1 MTRSPQRWQPRH
13 ESAQGR
19 ALAQRVVT
27 HQGPR
32 MRAHRLSSVAHRRL
46 SVLVCL
52 GPWLLGF
59 SLFTLVPAVGTIW
72 TSLHQAS
79 SLALG
84 DWVGLDNYRRLA
96 GDREIR
102 SVFSNTAFLVAVGV
116 PTAVMASVLL
126 ALAVTRTRRGLS
138 LYRAALFLPVLIPP
152 VAAGLI
158 WSWMLDPRRGPVNRS
173 LGLVGIDGPTWL
185 AEPAWTK
192 PALVLL
198 GLWSAGEGMILVL
211 AALGAVPVRLL
222 DAAEVDGARPWARF
236 RLVTLPHLVPTLAFM
251 VLLGV
256 LGAVQ
261 TFATAFVLAGG
272 GRGSS
277 NLGGPLDSL
286 LFFPV
291 KIYVDGFVSN
301 QFGYASATAV
311 LLLAIGLLWSAVI
324 LAVGRRL
331 GVEGWG
337 R

>member
-1 MTRSPQRWQPRH
+1 
-13 ESAQGR
+13 
-19 ALAQRVVT
+19 
-27 HQGPR
+27 
-32 MRAHRLSSVAHRRL
+32 L
-46 SVLVCL
+46 SVGVCL

-59 SLFTLVPAVGTIW
+59 SLFTLVPVIGTIW
-72 TSLHQAS
+72 TSFHQAS
-79 SLALG
+79 SLARG

-102 SVFSNTAFLVAVGV
+102 SVFSNTAFLVAVAV

-126 ALAVTRTRRGLS
+126 ALAVARPRRGLAF
-138 LYRAALFLPVLIPP
+138 YRAALFLPVLIPP

-158 WSWMLDPRRGPVNRS
+158 WSWMLDPRRGPVNGG
-173 LGLVGIDGPTWL
+173 LGLLGIEGPTWL

-198 GLWSAGEGMILVL
+198 GLWSAGDGMILVL
-211 AALGAVPVRLL
+211 AALGAVPVVLL
-222 DAAEVDGARPWARF
+222 NAAEVDGARPWSRF

-251 VLLGV
+251 ALLGI

-291 KIYVDGFVSN
+291 KIYVDGFISN

-311 LLLAIGLLWSAVI
+311 LLFAIGLIWSAVI

>member
-1 MTRSPQRWQPRH
+1 
-13 ESAQGR
+13 
-19 ALAQRVVT
+19 VVT
-27 HQGPR
+27 GH
-32 MRAHRLSSVAHRRL
+32 RASLRPGRLSSHARRRIA
-46 SVLVCL
+46 VVVCL

-59 SLFTLVPAVGTIW
+59 VLFSLVPAVGTLW

-79 SLALG
+79 PLALG
-84 DWVGLDNYRRLA
+84 EWVGLDNYRRLA
-96 GDREIR
+96 EDDETQR
-102 SVFSNTAFLVAVGV
+102 VLVNTAFLSLVAVPAALV
-116 PTAVMASVLL
+116 ASMLL
-126 ALAVTRTRRGLS
+126 AFAVSRPRRGLS
-138 LYRAALFLPVLIPP
+138 VYRAALFLPVLIPP

-158 WSWMLDPRRGPVNRS
+158 WSWMLDPRRGPVNQG
-173 LGLVGIDGPTWL
+173 LGLIGIDGPTWL
-185 AEPAWTK
+185 AEPMWTK

-198 GLWSAGEGMILVL
+198 GLWSAGDGMILVL
-211 AALGAVPVRLL
+211 AALGAVPAVLL
-222 DAAEVDGARPWARF
+222 YAAQVDGARPWARF

-256 LGAVQ
+256 LGALQ

-291 KIYVDGFVSN
+291 KIYADGFVSN
-301 QFGYASATAV
+301 QFGYASATAAF
-311 LLLAIGLLWSAVI
+311 LLAIGLVLAAII
-324 LAVGRRL
+324 LAAARRL

>member
-1 MTRSPQRWQPRH
+1 MTQPT
-13 ESAQGR
+13 A
-19 ALAQRVVT
+19 VVR
-27 HQGPR
+27 P
-32 MRAHRLSSVAHRRL
+32 ARLSSRARRRL
-46 SVLVCL
+46 AVLVCL
-52 GPWLLGF
+52 GPWLVGF
-59 SLFTLVPAVGTIW
+59 VMLSLLPAIGTLWA
-72 TSLHQAS
+72 SFHQATA
-79 SLALG
+79 LGLG
-84 DWVGLDNYRRLA
+84 DWVGIDNYRRLA
-96 GDREIR
+96 GDRQAR
-102 SVFSNTAFLVAVGV
+102 RMLTNTGFLAAVAV
-116 PTAVMASVLL
+116 PATLTASVLL
-126 ALAVTRTRRGLS
+126 ALAVSRPRRGLT

-158 WSWMLDPRRGPVNRS
+158 WSWMLDPRRGPVNR
-173 LGLVGIDGPTWL
+173 GLEMVGVNGPTWL

-198 GLWSAGEGMILVL
+198 DLWSAGDGMILVL
-211 AALGAVPVRLL
+211 AGLGAVPVVLL
-222 DAAEVDGARPWARF
+222 DAAKVDGAGTWACF

-256 LGAVQ
+256 LGAIQ

-272 GRGSS
+272 ARGSN

-286 LFFPV
+286 LFVPV

-301 QFGYASATAV
+301 QFGYASATAMV
-311 LLLAIGLLWSAVI
+311 LLAIGLFWAAVI